1 MGAFL
6 KGSSDPRMEEAASR
20 FSATSSHDAK
30 SLRPAPAERKRA
42 AGSLRLPVKP
52 GTAVREVIEAFL
64 CRSL

>member
-30 SLRPAPAERKRA
+30 SLRPVPAERKEPQVVFVCL
-42 AGSLRLPVKP
+42 SS
-52 GTAVREVIEAFL
+52 REQPSA
-64 CRSL
+64 R